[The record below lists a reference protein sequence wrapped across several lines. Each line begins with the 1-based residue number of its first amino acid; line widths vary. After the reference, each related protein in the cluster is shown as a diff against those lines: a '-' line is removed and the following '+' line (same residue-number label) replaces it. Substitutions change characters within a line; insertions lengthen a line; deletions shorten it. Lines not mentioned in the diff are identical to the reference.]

1 MNGSTLCSGNLMST
15 AVTDRICLIASA
27 ILQLKECTTYD
38 DLNGLQNVVFGEI
51 TLLTA
56 MAAFPY
62 DI

>member
-1 MNGSTLCSGNLMST
+1 MST